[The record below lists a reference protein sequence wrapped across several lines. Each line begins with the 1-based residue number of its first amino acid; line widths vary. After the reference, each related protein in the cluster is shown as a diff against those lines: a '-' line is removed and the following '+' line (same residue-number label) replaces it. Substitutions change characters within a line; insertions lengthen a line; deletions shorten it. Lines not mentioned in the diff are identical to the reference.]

1 MTVEEIFGKINQHMI
16 EGLMVHSQMSDY
28 FNFLGLEGY
37 SKCHLYHFYEE
48 SMNFRCIN
56 DYYLRNYS
64 KLILEMPTNNPKMIP
79 ADWYKYTRQQVD
91 IGTRK
96 TSISAAAKK
105 WVDWEYNTKTLY
117 QQMYQELMAINEV
130 AGAIE
135 VKKLI
140 EDVSEEYAI
149 AVQKMIELKS
159 IDYDMAVILEEQSKL
174 ENCYDK
180 KIKKL
185 FL

>member
-28 FNFLGLEGY
+28 FNFLGLKGY

-48 SMNFRCIN
+48 SENFRKLN
-56 DYYLRNYS
+56 DYFIENYN
-64 KLILEMPTNNPKMIP
+64 KLIMEMPTNNPNMIP
-79 ADWYKYTRQQVD
+79 ADWIKYTRIQVD
-91 IGTRK
+91 AGTRK
-96 TSISAAAKK
+96 TALANAAKK
-105 WVDWEYNTKTLY
+105 WSDWEYNTKALY
-117 QQMYQELMAINEV
+117 QQMHQELMMINEV
-130 AGAIE
+130 AAAIE

-149 AVQKMIELKS
+149 ATQKMLELKA
-159 IDYDMAVILEEQSKL
+159 IDYDISVVMEEQDEL
-174 ENCYDK
+174 ENHYDK